1 MSATNSNS
9 FAGSTMRLYPTRRIQ
24 KYTRTSEANK
34 KNTTFPK
41 TKPEVE
47 KDEKALV
54 KTKPKRKKML
64 IKKLPTRS
72 TAGNIEQSPDDDGI
86 WFECNVPFRV
96 NIPFPISMKNLFGS
110 QTFSGNSNLQ
120 IFKALAPTGIIQK
133 DTKMKYPFNVSM
145 CPALPPEDLESNM
158 YTPKATKC
166 AKKKGLRRGRKHC
179 PCETSTQTIEDES
192 DPVLS
197 CLEQIRKQLA
207 AKSPEIQEKNIFR
220 CFAEKSTN
228 VRSIQK
234 QTNEPDVEKV
244 KDSASK
250 ETFQDKT
257 PSSTMSQKS
266 LETTSLNMLPLPNPE
281 DTKIENLNN
290 VPKTPSNANSKR
302 SSICIESKKESQG
315 KNETIPNSNR
325 EDIELP
331 NLKDADKEKDLLN
344 ATKPVLKS
352 AICFCRLPQCPPKCT
367 RIMIPGSMCQGHF
380 MGKYHMPRWQYSRP
394 TQQQYIQRQ
403 EFTKQAASKMD
414 AVDIR
419 IKSGNSIQGNESY
432 ISSRMQSN
440 CDSISESSTSS
451 RSKSLFE
458 ASNSTTSRS
467 QSSFEASNSTISKNR
482 RINPTDRKYCPE
494 GSIRSSKCQG
504 SKDLFQKRRRYISSN
519 ESMLSSKI
527 SSYRSY
533 EIKGT
538 KWEKM
543 AKESDAINSKTH
555 RNQTRNKPNQRHNS
569 RISSGGESVPEDPTS
584 QGYKNGQIYEIEEQR
599 DNTEINKS
607 ESNISKDFADQRNY
621 HQERLRNN
629 KKPRIDE
636 YFPYRQNKNDGTSF
650 QTNRG
655 NTDIKKVSSNI
666 TKNSDQVKTFKSCS
680 SNREYSC
687 YYEKCE
693 HSEEITAKTSESGFT
708 DQLNRNG
715 IVKELPPYS
724 EKVIQPKK
732 LNLSR
737 YEHREW
743 FYKQRSQ
750 SAPECWILQGYQ
762 RNHTNRSEKSY
773 LCQSPQCRTYHENVL
788 VLQDETCESESDDYE
803 LVRDDKDTSNSRWCE
818 CQTPDYSIN
827 ADILKQLRE
836 QERPCNPHQVQG
848 ITSIPRGNQCPDDC
862 EILQQ
867 EQGREN
873 PPLVLVPFR
882 MNRRKILSI
891 SRPKKWRDLGMK
903 FTKLRRNQFH
913 MAPQNVV
920 PNKEFKRPSEINSN
934 SSSSQSSSSRTD
946 TIGNRNNNF
955 QNIKKLSYPG
965 PRKCHHKTCHIGSL
979 VSATHYSPSEYPS
992 YTRLTGLQN
1001 DSNASC
1007 NSKSIR
1013 STFNSR
1019 QREDKNTNEQLRNN
1033 ESQILYIRN
1042 GYKCA
1047 RTDQGNLQSLKRL
1060 HNSDI
1065 SASFHHPATQ
1075 TNPNGLT
1082 WTELGVPLNASSV
1095 NKSVTLMQPRKL
1107 RSSDSAGIRNIENT
1121 VLIETRTPCNREN
1134 LLQTCGRPP
1143 CNFCPRQYTGLPPSL
1158 QAGFMIS
1165 KPPDHTIQP
1174 QTSMSAPQNLAPF
1187 DENYLIDPRDQWR
1200 TIKSPAS
1207 APVMKDEF
1215 QHQGLMNSYQPTNSL
1230 CPHFQEHPSLG
1241 CHQFNNPGYYTQKL
1255 KDNINMLPEGFYD
1268 HTVNKYNITRM
1279 DSNFQPPP
1287 LLPEFL
1293 LAQQQHFIRH
1303 PAFPHGNQ
1311 FQQHLVMG
1319 SVQQLHRPFI
1329 PTQNQYPA
1337 ELQTHPT
1344 MFCPQQSV
1352 KLDDYDQSEYQ
1363 I

>member
-1 MSATNSNS
+1 
-9 FAGSTMRLYPTRRIQ
+9 
-24 KYTRTSEANK
+24 
-34 KNTTFPK
+34 
-41 TKPEVE
+41 
-47 KDEKALV
+47 
-54 KTKPKRKKML
+54 ML

-403 EFTKQAASKMD
+403 E
-414 AVDIR
+414 
-419 IKSGNSIQGNESY
+419 
-432 ISSRMQSN
+432 
-440 CDSISESSTSS
+440 
-451 RSKSLFE
+451 
-458 ASNSTTSRS
+458 
-467 QSSFEASNSTISKNR
+467 
-482 RINPTDRKYCPE
+482 
-494 GSIRSSKCQG
+494 
-504 SKDLFQKRRRYISSN
+504 
-519 ESMLSSKI
+519 
-527 SSYRSY
+527 
-533 EIKGT
+533 
-538 KWEKM
+538 
-543 AKESDAINSKTH
+543 
-555 RNQTRNKPNQRHNS
+555 NQTRNKPNQRHNS

-607 ESNISKDFADQRNY
+607 EK
-621 HQERLRNN
+621 
-629 KKPRIDE
+629 
-636 YFPYRQNKNDGTSF
+636 
-650 QTNRG
+650 
-655 NTDIKKVSSNI
+655 
-666 TKNSDQVKTFKSCS
+666 
-680 SNREYSC
+680 
-687 YYEKCE
+687 
-693 HSEEITAKTSESGFT
+693 
-708 DQLNRNG
+708 
-715 IVKELPPYS
+715 
-724 EKVIQPKK
+724 
-732 LNLSR
+732 
-737 YEHREW
+737 W

-891 SRPKKWRDLGMK
+891 SRPKK
-903 FTKLRRNQFH
+903 
-913 MAPQNVV
+913 
-920 PNKEFKRPSEINSN
+920 
-934 SSSSQSSSSRTD
+934 
-946 TIGNRNNNF
+946 
-955 QNIKKLSYPG
+955 
-965 PRKCHHKTCHIGSL
+965 C
-979 VSATHYSPSEYPS
+979 
-992 YTRLTGLQN
+992 
-1001 DSNASC
+1001 
-1007 NSKSIR
+1007 
-1013 STFNSR
+1013 
-1019 QREDKNTNEQLRNN
+1019 
-1033 ESQILYIRN
+1033 
-1042 GYKCA
+1042 
-1047 RTDQGNLQSLKRL
+1047 
-1060 HNSDI
+1060 
-1065 SASFHHPATQ
+1065 
-1075 TNPNGLT
+1075 
-1082 WTELGVPLNASSV
+1082 V